1 MDLKD
6 VISELHE
13 VTDWFYLGMCLGIP
27 TSVLQSIKQDYRDTD
42 GRKREVFLRWMK
54 LEEPK
59 WSKIV
64 RALREMGKKALAN
77 QIAQKHGKVSSIDTC
92 SHSVWGVNLYYIT
105 VQDIG

>member
-42 GRKREVFLRWMK
+42 GRKREVFLSWMN
-54 LEEPK
+54 LEEPT

-92 SHSVWGVNLYYIT
+92 SHSVWGVNLY
-105 VQDIG
+105 